1 MSEFFL
7 ELFSEEIT
15 SSLQKNLRKDLL
27 DEFNKLFDE
36 RFISFKKS
44 ASYSTPNRAI
54 ILFEGLKNQVF
65 LKSEEI
71 KGQNIEDIEIS
82 DRAKIIQPVFQ
93 DPYSTLNPIHTI
105 GYIVSRPLTINENKS
120 ESEVKEEVIKIL
132 RLVGLSEEYYNR
144 FPNQLSGGQ
153 RQRVAIA
160 RAIILKPQILICDE
174 PTSALD
180 VTIQSQILDLLN
192 DLKTKLNITIILI
205 SHDISVVKYF
215 SDRIIVMYNGEIIEI
230 GGSYRLP
237 EIINETGLS
246 LVEIG
251 TTNKTRL
258 SDYKKALEKYPNS
271 LILKVHRSNFSIS
284 GFTEDV
290 SISELAELKNKYDVF
305 LLHDLG
311 SGLVIDKKFL
321 EVNNVNI
328 FRDEPFVQDSLS
340 DGSDLVMFSGD
351 KLFGSV
357 QSGMIAGNER
367 LVKEIKNYSLFRTYR
382 CSPITLFELQET
394 AVKYVNKK
402 EKEIPFWN
410 LITVPYSSLEER
422 CKNIAKSISF
432 STTIEK
438 GKSVIGGGTLP
449 SVTLESPILL
459 IEYEKTGDI
468 INQLIKNDIPIV
480 PRIIKDRVCLDLRSV
495 FNDQDAAIVQALNN
509 T

>member
-1 MSEFFL
+1 MNPVSVNELTESVNSNLPRDVKSHIAKNILTKEKDSETAKNIFA
-7 ELFSEEIT
+7 ELINDLSLKTQKEVINATGTLLHTNLGRSPNKISYPGTYTNIEYDLTTLSRGERNEYLSVLMNNLIGSEDIIFVNNNA
-15 SSLQKNLRKDLL
+15 SSLFVSLKAIS
-27 DEFNKLFDE
+27 KLH
-36 RFISFKKS
+36 
-44 ASYSTPNRAI
+44 
-54 ILFEGLKNQVF
+54 
-65 LKSEEI
+65 
-71 KGQNIEDIEIS
+71 NIESVIIS
-82 DRAKIIQPVFQ
+82 R
-93 DPYSTLNPIHTI
+93 
-105 GYIVSRPLTINENKS
+105 
-120 ESEVKEEVIKIL
+120 
-132 RLVGLSEEYYNR
+132 
-144 FPNQLSGGQ
+144 
-153 RQRVAIA
+153 
-160 RAIILKPQILICDE
+160 
-174 PTSALD
+174 
-180 VTIQSQILDLLN
+180 
-192 DLKTKLNITIILI
+192 
-205 SHDISVVKYF
+205 
-215 SDRIIVMYNGEIIEI
+215 GEIIEI

-311 SGLVIDKKFL
+311 SGLVVDKKFL
-321 EVNNVNI
+321 EINNVNI

-357 QSGMIAGNER
+357 QSGMIAGNEG
-367 LVKEIKNYSLFRTYR
+367 LVKEIKNFSLFRTYR

-394 AVKYVNKK
+394 AVKYLNKK
-402 EKEIPFWN
+402 EKEIPFWS
-410 LITVPYSSLEER
+410 LITEPYSSLEER
-422 CKNIAKSISF
+422 CKIIAKSISF

-459 IEYEKTGDI
+459 IEYEKTGNI

-495 FNDQDAAIVQALNN
+495 FNVQDAAIVQALNN
-509 T
+509 S

>member
-1 MSEFFL
+1 MNPVSVNELTESVNSNLPRDVKSHIAKNILTKEKDSETAKNIFAKL
-7 ELFSEEIT
+7 VNDLSLKTQKEVINATGTLLHTNLGRSPNKISYPGTYTNIEYDLTTLSRGKRNEYLSVIMNNLIGSEDIIFVNNNA
-15 SSLQKNLRKDLL
+15 SSLFVSLKAIS
-27 DEFNKLFDE
+27 KLHKIE
-36 RFISFKKS
+36 SVIIS
-44 ASYSTPNRAI
+44 R
-54 ILFEGLKNQVF
+54 
-65 LKSEEI
+65 
-71 KGQNIEDIEIS
+71 
-82 DRAKIIQPVFQ
+82 
-93 DPYSTLNPIHTI
+93 
-105 GYIVSRPLTINENKS
+105 
-120 ESEVKEEVIKIL
+120 
-132 RLVGLSEEYYNR
+132 
-144 FPNQLSGGQ
+144 
-153 RQRVAIA
+153 
-160 RAIILKPQILICDE
+160 
-174 PTSALD
+174 
-180 VTIQSQILDLLN
+180 
-192 DLKTKLNITIILI
+192 
-205 SHDISVVKYF
+205 
-215 SDRIIVMYNGEIIEI
+215 GEIIEI

-258 SDYKKALEKYPNS
+258 SDYKNALEKYPNS

-290 SISELAELKNKYDVF
+290 SISELAELKNKYDFF

-357 QSGMIAGNER
+357 QSGMIAGNEG
-367 LVKEIKNYSLFRTYR
+367 LVKEIKNFSLFRTYR

-394 AVKYVNKK
+394 AVKYLNKK

-410 LITVPYSSLEER
+410 LIPEPYSSLEER
-422 CKNIAKSISF
+422 CKIIAKSISF

-459 IEYEKTGDI
+459 IEYEKTGNI

-495 FNDQDAAIVQALNN
+495 FNDQDATIVQALNN

>member
-1 MSEFFL
+1 MNPVSVNELTESVNSNLPRDVKSHIAKNILTKEKDSETAKNIFA
-7 ELFSEEIT
+7 ELINDLSLKTQKKVINATGTLLHTNLGRSPNKISYPGTYTNIEYDLTTLSRGKRNEYLSVLMNNLIGSEDIIFVNNNA
-15 SSLQKNLRKDLL
+15 SSLFVSLKAIS
-27 DEFNKLFDE
+27 KLH
-36 RFISFKKS
+36 
-44 ASYSTPNRAI
+44 
-54 ILFEGLKNQVF
+54 
-65 LKSEEI
+65 
-71 KGQNIEDIEIS
+71 NIESVIIS
-82 DRAKIIQPVFQ
+82 R
-93 DPYSTLNPIHTI
+93 
-105 GYIVSRPLTINENKS
+105 
-120 ESEVKEEVIKIL
+120 
-132 RLVGLSEEYYNR
+132 
-144 FPNQLSGGQ
+144 
-153 RQRVAIA
+153 
-160 RAIILKPQILICDE
+160 
-174 PTSALD
+174 
-180 VTIQSQILDLLN
+180 
-192 DLKTKLNITIILI
+192 
-205 SHDISVVKYF
+205 
-215 SDRIIVMYNGEIIEI
+215 GEIIEI

-237 EIINETGLS
+237 DIINETGLS

-321 EVNNVNI
+321 EINNVNI

-459 IEYEKTGDI
+459 IKNEKTGNI

-495 FNDQDAAIVQALNN
+495 FNDQDTAIVQALNN